1 MDGIMSIQ
9 KVWIDRGHK
18 CDILCLDPDD
28 VPGNRLKES
37 TIYRMGYSGPIY
49 SILSKTIPIL
59 RYGYTHRFAKWLKI
73 NAGNYDA
80 VIINGLW
87 NYASYGSWRAL
98 RKSEVP
104 YFVFTHGMLSP
115 WFKITYPI
123 KSWLKSIFWKCIE
136 NRVLRDAC
144 AVLFTC
150 EEERRLSEKSF
161 SPYRANEVVTG
172 FCSRGISPNCAAQRS
187 AFYRLVPKVL
197 ERKFILFL
205 GRIHPVKGIDLL
217 IEAFATISTKFP
229 KYDLVIAGPDQNG
242 WQEKLL
248 NLADSHGI
256 GARAHWPGMLTGD
269 AKWGA
274 FRECE
279 IFALPSHQENFG
291 VVIPEA
297 MSASKPILTSDKVN
311 IWRELQADGAAIVV
325 SDDVDS
331 VRLGLERLLEMPP
344 AEREKMGKAAL
355 RAFQKRYDVAN
366 FAVELQETIGSI
378 VADRAKKHSKNT
390 NSVNF

>member
-1 MDGIMSIQ
+1 
-9 KVWIDRGHK
+9 
-18 CDILCLDPDD
+18 
-28 VPGNRLKES
+28 
-37 TIYRMGYSGPIY
+37 
-49 SILSKTIPIL
+49 
-59 RYGYTHRFAKWLKI
+59 
-73 NAGNYDA
+73 
-80 VIINGLW
+80 
-87 NYASYGSWRAL
+87 
-98 RKSEVP
+98 
-104 YFVFTHGMLSP
+104 
-115 WFKITYPI
+115 
-123 KSWLKSIFWKCIE
+123 
-136 NRVLRDAC
+136 
-144 AVLFTC
+144 
-150 EEERRLSEKSF
+150 
-161 SPYRANEVVTG
+161 
-172 FCSRGISPNCAAQRS
+172 
-187 AFYRLVPKVL
+187 
-197 ERKFILFL
+197 
-205 GRIHPVKGIDLL
+205 
-217 IEAFATISTKFP
+217 
-229 KYDLVIAGPDQNG
+229 
-242 WQEKLL
+242 
-248 NLADSHGI
+248 
-256 GARAHWPGMLTGD
+256 MLTGD